1 MSKSI
6 FPVPKIY
13 LFSAIFLSLI
23 MFSFSMSVYALE
35 DDDVVDISKL
45 PNKLAEA
52 LNAPLF
58 AGQIL
63 ASAIPFGLI
72 CFPTFLLTK
81 SPLAH
86 VSAIILC
93 LGFTIAI
100 GWLPVWLFLMLC
112 LILGLMFAG
121 QMRDFITGRGR
132 G

>member
-1 MSKSI
+1 MVKSI
-6 FPVPKIY
+6 PISPKAF
-13 LFSAIFLSLI
+13 LLSLSFLSLI
-23 MFSFSMSVYALE
+23 LFISSVQAIE

-63 ASAIPFGLI
+63 ASAIPFCII

-81 SPLAH
+81 NSMAH
-86 VSAIILC
+86 VSAVIIV
-93 LGFTIAI
+93 LGFDVAI
-100 GWLPVWLFLMLC
+100 GWLPVWLLLVLSV
-112 LILGLMFAG
+112 LIGLMFAG

>member
-1 MSKSI
+1 MKKLNLALLFFFI
-6 FPVPKIY
+6 
-13 LFSAIFLSLI
+13 LFSLCI
-23 MFSFSMSVYALE
+23 SVYAIE

-63 ASAIPFGLI
+63 ASAIPFCLI

-81 SPLAH
+81 NTMAH

-93 LGFTIAI
+93 LSFTIAI
-100 GWLPVWLFLMLC
+100 GWLPVWIFLILC

-121 QMRDFITGRGR
+121 QMRDFITGKGR

>member
-1 MSKSI
+1 MVTIKH
-6 FPVPKIY
+6 PL
-13 LFSAIFLSLI
+13 LFSFLLSAIILFLI

-52 LNAPLF
+52 LNMPLF

-81 SPLAH
+81 NSIAH
-86 VSAIILC
+86 ISAIILC
-93 LGFTIAI
+93 LSLTVAF
-100 GWLPVWLFLMLC
+100 GWLPYWILLVLAL
-112 LILGLMFAG
+112 LIAFMYAN
-121 QMRDFITGRGR
+121 QMKGVFSR
-132 G
+132 